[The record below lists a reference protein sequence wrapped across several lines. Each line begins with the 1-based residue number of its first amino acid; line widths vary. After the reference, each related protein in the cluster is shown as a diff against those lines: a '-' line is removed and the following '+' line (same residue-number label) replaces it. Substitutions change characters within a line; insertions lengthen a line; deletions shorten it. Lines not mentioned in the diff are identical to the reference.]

1 MWHLENV
8 CILCFVMQSV
18 FPSLLLF
25 YYVQSRHF
33 SKRADLKKLVI
44 FVPVNSQR
52 FTSLSV
58 QRGLHVLQQ
67 FSMYVLLC
75 Y

>member
-1 MWHLENV
+1 
-8 CILCFVMQSV
+8 MQSV

-33 SKRADLKKLVI
+33 AKRADLTKLVI